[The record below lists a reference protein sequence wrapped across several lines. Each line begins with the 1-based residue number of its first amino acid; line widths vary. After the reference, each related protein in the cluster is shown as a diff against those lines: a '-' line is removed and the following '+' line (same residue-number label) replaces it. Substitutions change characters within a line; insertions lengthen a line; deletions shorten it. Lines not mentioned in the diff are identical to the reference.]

1 MITMHLDWTQ
11 RIKDDGLKVTIITYG
26 SRKAEG
32 SPLRELSDEALA
44 AIQQDINTMGE
55 LFVNTVSRNRGISA
69 KVIKVPRP
77 PVLWLLMALKLD
89 WLMRCVLLTL
99 RSKTY
104 LKKQEPEM
112 AKKNTFSF
120 AHLIGLGPSASEE
133 EEDKKAKKAK
143 ARRAEED
150 EREDDADDDERDD
163 DAEEDERDDDAED
176 DGDDPDASED
186 DDSEDDGDD
195 DRKESKAVKNARA
208 AERKRCARIFGSKH
222 AAANPSL
229 AASLAFNTGMSS
241 AAAINVLASSA
252 PAAAASQPSRKR
264 SLDQRMQE
272 SHQVRLNPDGGQKET
287 GKSALV
293 SKMTGLYNSTRGE
306 K

>member
-1 MITMHLDWTQ
+1 
-11 RIKDDGLKVTIITYG
+11 
-26 SRKAEG
+26 
-32 SPLRELSDEALA
+32 
-44 AIQQDINTMGE
+44 
-55 LFVNTVSRNRGISA
+55 
-69 KVIKVPRP
+69 
-77 PVLWLLMALKLD
+77 
-89 WLMRCVLLTL
+89 
-99 RSKTY
+99 
-104 LKKQEPEM
+104 M
-112 AKKNTFSF
+112 AKKKPFSF
-120 AHLIGLGPSASEE
+120 SHLMGLGASASEE

-143 ARRAEED
+143 ARRAEE
-150 EREDDADDDERDD
+150 EEEEETAEEEEEETAEEEEEETASEEDDDPE
-163 DAEEDERDDDAED
+163 AEEDE
-176 DGDDPDASED
+176 DGDDP
-186 DDSEDDGDD
+186 
-195 DRKESKAVKNARA
+195 KESKSAQARS

-252 PAAAASQPSRKR
+252 PAAASAQPPRKR

-272 SHQVRLNPDGGQKET
+272 SHQVRLNPDSGRKET

>member
-1 MITMHLDWTQ
+1 MT
-11 RIKDDGLKVTIITYG
+11 K
-26 SRKAEG
+26 
-32 SPLRELSDEALA
+32 
-44 AIQQDINTMGE
+44 
-55 LFVNTVSRNRGISA
+55 
-69 KVIKVPRP
+69 
-77 PVLWLLMALKLD
+77 
-89 WLMRCVLLTL
+89 
-99 RSKTY
+99 KTF
-104 LKKQEPEM
+104 
-112 AKKNTFSF
+112 NF
-120 AHLIGLGPSASEE
+120 AHLIGFGKSASEE
-133 EEDKKAKKAK
+133 DEDKKAKKAK
-143 ARRAEED
+143 ARKAEED
-150 EREDDADDDERDD
+150 ERDEDAEDDDERDD

-176 DGDDPDASED
+176 DGDDQEASED
-186 DDSEDDGDD
+186 DDSEDDSDGDD

-272 SHQVRLNPDGGQKET
+272 SHQVRLNPDSGQKET